1 VRNRSDEE
9 RAAFTAPFHNALKT
23 ADGKKPI
30 QEDETR
36 RKLILS
42 KILADVTSLGEG
54 SDKGMSVGRAILSI
68 PDISAET
75 EGFFNLLFA
84 HLFSLHTIGSPEL
97 DKYLGELLNV
107 LSSSLTD
114 RLPIRFR
121 VYDLLFPVESAT
133 DVNYRL
139 SNLFNTIP
147 RTSALR
153 YRVYQTILHIAVE
166 TEDLDVLDLSKTRVE
181 NWVSEWEVS
190 AEDKA
195 AFVKSVGDA
204 YTKLG
209 QPYVFHLSIR
219 FWLNVLQNNSLRVP
233 IALPAN
239 SPSFIS

>member
-9 RAAFTAPFHNALKT
+9 RASFTAPFHNALKT

-42 KILADVTSLGEG
+42 KILADVTGLGEG
-54 SDKGMSVGRAILSI
+54 SDKGRSIVKVILSV
-68 PDISAET
+68 PDIGVET

-97 DKYLGELLNV
+97 DKYLDELLTV
-107 LSSSLTD
+107 LSISLTD

-121 VYDLLFPVESAT
+121 VYDLLFPSEIAT
-133 DVNYRL
+133 NMNFRL

-153 YRVYQTILHIAVE
+153 YRVYQTILRIAVE
-166 TEDLDVLDLSKTRVE
+166 TEDLDVLDLSKTRIE
-181 NWVSEWEVS
+181 SWINEWDVS
-190 AEDKA
+190 AEEKA
-195 AFVKSVGDA
+195 AFVKSVADA
-204 YTKLG
+204 YGKLD
-209 QPYVFHLSIR
+209 QPYVFRHFVC
-219 FWLNVLQNNSLRVP
+219 FWLNFVQDSSLRVP
-233 IALPAN
+233 TALPAN
-239 SPSFIS
+239 PSSFIS